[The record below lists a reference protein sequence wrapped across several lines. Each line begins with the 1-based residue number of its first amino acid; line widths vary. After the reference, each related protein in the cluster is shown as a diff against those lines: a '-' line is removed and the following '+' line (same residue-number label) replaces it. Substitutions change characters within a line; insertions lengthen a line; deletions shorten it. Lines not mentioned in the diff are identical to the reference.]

1 MPGQRYEFQED
12 DPNVQEPFEAKDV
25 YYVTRKSA
33 YEQGLEEN
41 DWVYEDVEV
50 DFDDEEYDVEW
61 EYWDNDQDN
70 QLKPEY
76 VKIDEGHEIIN
87 EDDKLLI
94 TTTGTSTY
102 IPHMIGIKRMSK
114 VRFKKDMA
122 VTTLAQIEKERK
134 AKEREARRRRRYHVE
149 EIQENAPSMYRG
161 QILKSPLKSFITLL
175 FQMISQTGLTT
186 KLSVTNLITWTI

>member
-1 MPGQRYEFQED
+1 M
-12 DPNVQEPFEAKDV
+12 
-25 YYVTRKSA
+25 
-33 YEQGLEEN
+33 
-41 DWVYEDVEV
+41 
-50 DFDDEEYDVEW
+50 EW

-102 IPHMIGIKRMSK
+102 VPHMIGIKRMSK

-122 VTTLAQIEKERK
+122 VTTLVQIEKERK
-134 AKEREARRRRRYHVE
+134 AKEMEAQRREREARRRRRYQVE
-149 EIQENAPSMYRG
+149 EIQENLPSM
-161 QILKSPLKSFITLL
+161 IIHTVFEI
-175 FQMISQTGLTT
+175 
-186 KLSVTNLITWTI
+186 

>member
-1 MPGQRYEFQED
+1 MPDQRYEFQED
-12 DPNVQEPFEAKDV
+12 DPNVQEPFEAKDI
-25 YYVTRKSA
+25 YYETRKSA

-102 IPHMIGIKRMSK
+102 VPHMIAIKRMSK

-149 EIQENAPSMYRG
+149 EIQEHAPSMYTQCGNFKIFVSLRFYVKS
-161 QILKSPLKSFITLL
+161 ILRNLKV
-175 FQMISQTGLTT
+175 Q
-186 KLSVTNLITWTI
+186 KLPFLQYHWL